1 MYFNPNEIET
11 KDLHQLLLG
20 IVAPRPIA
28 FVSTIDEEG
37 IYNLAP
43 FSFFNCFSS
52 NPPIVIFS
60 ANRRVGNN
68 TTKDTLANV
77 ISSGECVINA
87 VSHNIIRQVTLCSV
101 DYPKDVDEFT
111 KSGLTPIPSD
121 IVRPPRVK
129 ECLAHLEC
137 KVKEILPLGD
147 KGGAGNLVICE
158 VVRVH
163 VDPSILDENQRI
175 DPTKIDLMGR
185 MGRAFYSR
193 ASGEAIHTIIQPY
206 NASPIGFDR
215 LPDAFKQSHIL
226 SANDLAALASLE
238 ELPTDGDIAQF
249 MTRNDIQRII
259 SQPDASNLL
268 QNYAHQ
274 ALIDP
279 LIQEAFIAM
288 ILSIHP

>member
-1 MYFNPNEIET
+1 MGSEMCIR
-11 KDLHQLLLG
+11 D
-20 IVAPRPIA
+20 
-28 FVSTIDEEG
+28 S
-37 IYNLAP
+37 
-43 FSFFNCFSS
+43 
-52 NPPIVIFS
+52 
-60 ANRRVGNN
+60 
-68 TTKDTLANV
+68 
-77 ISSGECVINA
+77 
-87 VSHNIIRQVTLCSV
+87 SHNIIRQVTLCSV

-274 ALIDP
+274 ALIEN
-279 LIQEAFIAM
+279 LKKEAFIAM
-288 ILSIHP
+288 ILSIRP

>member
-238 ELPTDGDIAQF
+238 ELPSDGDIAQF
-249 MTRNDIQRII
+249 MTRNDIQKII

-268 QNYAHQ
+268 QNYAHH
-274 ALIDP
+274 ALIEN
-279 LIQEAFIAM
+279 LKKEAFIAM
-288 ILSIHP
+288 ILSIRP

>member
-193 ASGEAIHTIIQPY
+193 ASGDAIHTIIQPY

-249 MTRNDIQRII
+249 MTRNDIQRIN

-274 ALIDP
+274 ALIEN
-279 LIQEAFIAM
+279 LKKEAFIAM
-288 ILSIHP
+288 ILSIRP

>member
-226 SANDLAALASLE
+226 SANDLASLASIE
-238 ELPTDGDIAQF
+238 ELPTEGDIAEF
-249 MTRNDIQRII
+249 ISRNDIQKII
-259 SQPDASNLL
+259 SHPDASTLL

-274 ALIDP
+274 ALIEN
-279 LIQEAFIAM
+279 LKKEAFIAM
-288 ILSIHP
+288 ILSIRP

>member
-147 KGGAGNLVICE
+147 QGGAGNLVICE

-215 LPDAFKQSHIL
+215 LPDVFKQSHIL

-268 QNYAHQ
+268 QNYAHH
-274 ALIDP
+274 ALIEN
-279 LIQEAFIAM
+279 LKKEAFIAM
-288 ILSIHP
+288 ILSLRP

>member
-259 SQPDASNLL
+259 SQPNASNLL

-274 ALIDP
+274 ALIEN
-279 LIQEAFIAM
+279 LKKEAFIAM
-288 ILSIHP
+288 ILSIRP

>member
-288 ILSIHP
+288 ILSIRP